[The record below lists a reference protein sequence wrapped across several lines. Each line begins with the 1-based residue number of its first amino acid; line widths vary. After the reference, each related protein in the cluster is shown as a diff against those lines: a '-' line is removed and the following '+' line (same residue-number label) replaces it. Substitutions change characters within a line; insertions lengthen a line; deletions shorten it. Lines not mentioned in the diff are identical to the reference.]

1 MKKLTISQ
9 SLRKEHRRLPIDEGS
24 FNKFKEA
31 LKKML
36 SNIRDGQRED
46 TQLGFLKDFLRE
58 TFYPKNWMAKDGD
71 IDQVIKTGEEEKSD
85 TALLIEAKSTINKSE
100 MITVSNLNG
109 KALRELLY
117 YYLHERELKGN
128 ISLKYMIVNNAY
140 EFFIFDAHEFERK
153 FYNNK
158 SLLNKFHDFKD
169 GRLAGNTTG
178 FFYEKVASEYIA
190 KAEENL
196 EFTHFDLRSYEK
208 YLEDDSKG
216 KKKLEELY
224 KIFSDVHLMKKPI
237 RNDSN
242 SLNKEFYNELLHIIG
257 VQEKKVDNK
266 PVIIRLPENERHAA
280 SLLENTIK
288 QLSGIYYKK
297 EKEWGAYGETQEERL
312 FNAAMNLC
320 ITWINRILFLKLL
333 EGQLLKYHNG
343 DEKYKFLSFEK
354 IKDYDDLKRLFFD
367 VLAKKYSDRDEVDI
381 EGFEEVPFLN
391 SSLFEPTTLE
401 ETAVKISDLSQ
412 RKGLPIYKNSVL
424 LKPKSKAAAIEMNP
438 LDYLF
443 SFLDSYDFS
452 GISDS
457 VRKEHKTLINA
468 SVLGLIFEKINGHKD
483 GSVFT
488 PGYITMYMCREAV
501 SRAVIQK
508 FNEHYGWD
516 CNTLDEVEDNIED
529 RQEANRLINTIRL
542 CDPSVGSGHFLV
554 SALNEMIRV
563 KYELGVLFD
572 RNGKRLK
579 TSEYNLTIENDELV
593 LTDEDGMEFT
603 YNPNITASRRIQEML
618 FHEKKTIIE
627 NCLFG
632 VDLNPNSVKI
642 CSLRL
647 WIELLK
653 NTYYTE
659 ESGFKYLETLPNI
672 DINIKCGNSLVHRFD
687 LKASVK
693 DILKNSGIS
702 IKEYRQAVARY
713 KSADKEEK
721 AELDL
726 MIRNIKDS
734 LRTEMGKADKRIL
747 LRQEKE
753 MELKIMSSQL
763 FEQTKAEKNRI
774 SLLEKEIKALNLQ
787 IEEIK
792 SNKMY
797 LNAFE
802 WRIEFPELLD
812 DDGNFMGFDCIVGNP
827 PYIQLQKMGGDSKTL
842 EKIGY
847 QTYNKSGDICALFY
861 ELGVS
866 LLKENGSLLYIT
878 TNTWMRTQYGENL
891 RSFLLKNSCPD
902 TLIDF
907 LEYQVFDSVTVRVN
921 MLFLQK
927 KAYNGKSM
935 VCAVDKGDFKLEEMG
950 DYFSRNLSVYT
961 FSPDESWAILSPIAR
976 EVKRKVEANGV
987 PLSEWGVEIYRGI
1000 LTGCN
1005 DVFVISGETKDA
1017 ILASCLTEEERI
1029 RTAEII
1035 RPILRGRNIKKYRC
1049 EWADEWLIN
1058 THNGI
1063 KEQCVSPID
1072 IDDYPAIKSYLNE
1085 HWDKISKRSDKG
1097 DTPYHLR
1104 NCTYMDNFSQPKIIY
1119 PNMTKFFP
1127 FCLDKNGFFTNDK
1140 CFFITGVCLGYLTA
1154 FFNSSLFRFC
1164 FKESFPG
1171 LQGEA
1176 RELRKVYFE
1185 KIPVRKVDTETN
1197 ARFEQLVDKLQSIIN
1212 QKPLANKLENEIN
1225 NLIFKLYDLD
1235 EKEIEIIRQG

>member
-9 SLRKEHRRLPIDEGS
+9 SLRKEHRRLPIDESS

-71 IDQVIKTGEEEKSD
+71 IDQVIKTGEEEKSG

-100 MITVSNLNG
+100 MITVGNLNG

-178 FFYEKVASEYIA
+178 FFYEEVASEYIA

-224 KIFSDVHLMKKPI
+224 KIFSDVHLIKKPI

-312 FNAAMNLC
+312 FNVAMNLC

-424 LKPKSKAAAIEMNP
+424 LKPKSKATAVEMNP

-452 GISDS
+452 GSSDS

-603 YNPNITASRRIQEML
+603 YNPNITARRRIQEML

-659 ESGFKYLETLPNI
+659 ESGFKHLETLPNI

-702 IKEYRQAVARY
+702 IREYRQAVARY

-721 AELDL
+721 AGLDL

-734 LRTEMGKADKRIL
+734 LRAEMGKADKRIL

-753 MELKIMSSQL
+753 MELKVMSSQL

-987 PLSEWGVEIYRGI
+987 PLSDWGVEIYRGI

-1035 RPILRGRNIKKYRC
+1035 RPILRGRDIKKYCC
-1049 EWADEWLIN
+1049 EFANQWLIN
-1058 THNGI
+1058 THNGV
-1063 KEQCVSPID
+1063 KDKGVSRIN
-1072 IDDYPAIKSYLNE
+1072 IDDYPSLKQYL
-1085 HWDKISKRSDKG
+1085 DKHIEKITKRTDKG
-1097 DTPYHLR
+1097 DTVYNLR
-1104 NCTYMDNFSQPKIIY
+1104 NCAYMDNFSRPKIVY

-1127 FCLDKNGFFTNDK
+1127 FYLDNEGFYTNQK
-1140 CFFITGVCLGYLTA
+1140 CFVITGEKLGYLTA
-1154 FFNSSLFRFC
+1154 FFNSSLFRLC
-1164 FKESFPG
+1164 FKENFPG
-1171 LQGEA
+1171 LQGES
-1176 RELRKVYFE
+1176 RELSKVYFE
-1185 KIPVRKVDTETN
+1185 QIPIMVIDEITNEWFVEKVQQIQDLRKRGISSKDLED
-1197 ARFEQLVDKLQSIIN
+1197 LVDEAICRLYHFSDNELDLILQ
-1212 QKPLANKLENEIN
+1212 
-1225 NLIFKLYDLD
+1225 
-1235 EKEIEIIRQG
+1235 G

>member
-9 SLRKEHRRLPIDEGS
+9 SLRKEHRRLPIDENS
-24 FNKFKEA
+24 FNKFKES

-71 IDQVIKTGEEEKSD
+71 IDQVVKTGETEKSD
-85 TALLIEAKSTINKSE
+85 TALLIEAKSTINKAE
-100 MITVSNLNG
+100 MITVGNLNG

-117 YYLHERELKGN
+117 YYLHERELKSN

-158 SLLNKFHDFKD
+158 SLLNKFHDFKN

-196 EFTHFDLRSYEK
+196 EFTHFDLRDYEK
-208 YLEDDSKG
+208 YLKDETKG
-216 KKKLEELY
+216 RKKLEELY

-266 PVIIRLPENERHAA
+266 PVIVRLPENERHVA

-297 EKEWGAYGETQEERL
+297 EKEWKAYGETQEERL
-312 FNAAMNLC
+312 FNVAMNLC
-320 ITWINRILFLKLL
+320 ITWVNRILFLKLL

-343 DEKYKFLSFEK
+343 DEKYKFLSFDK

-381 EGFEEVPFLN
+381 EGFEEVPYLN
-391 SSLFEPTTLE
+391 SSLFEPTALE

-412 RKGLPIYKNSVL
+412 RKDLPVYKHSVL
-424 LKPKSKAAAIEMNP
+424 LKSKNKATVEMNP

-443 SFLDSYDFS
+443 SFLDAYDFS
-452 GISDS
+452 GSNDS

-488 PGYITMYMCREAV
+488 PGHITMYMCREAV

-508 FNEHYGWD
+508 FNEHYGWN
-516 CNTLDEVEDNIED
+516 CKTLNEVEDRIED
-529 RQEANRLINTIRL
+529 RQAASRLINTIRL

-554 SALNEMIRV
+554 SALNEMIRL

-579 TSEYNLTIENDELV
+579 PSEYNLTIENDELIV
-593 LTDEDGMEFT
+593 TDEDGVEFS
-603 YNPNITASRRIQEML
+603 YKPKVPESRRIQEML

-659 ESGFKYLETLPNI
+659 ESGFMHLETLPNI

-687 LKASVK
+687 LRASVK
-693 DILKNSGIS
+693 DVLKSSGIS

-721 AELDL
+721 ALLDS
-726 MIRNIKDS
+726 MIRDIKDS
-734 LRTEMGKADKRIL
+734 LRTEMDKADKRIL
-747 LRQEKE
+747 LRQKKE
-753 MELKIMSSQL
+753 IELKIMKSQL
-763 FEQTKAEKNRI
+763 FELNKAGKNRI
-774 SLLEKEIKALNLQ
+774 NLLEREIKDLNLQ

-792 SNKMY
+792 SSKMY

-812 DDGNFMGFDCIVGNP
+812 DDGNFIGFDCIVGNP
-827 PYIQLQKMGGDSKTL
+827 PYIQLQKMGTDSKTL

-847 QTYNKSGDICALFY
+847 QTYNKSGDICSLFY

-866 LLKENGSLLYIT
+866 LLKENGNLLYIT

-891 RSFLLKNSCPD
+891 RSFLLKESCPD

-927 KAYNGKSM
+927 KPYNGESM

-961 FSPDESWAILSPIAR
+961 FSPNESWAILSPIAR

-987 PLSEWGVEIYRGI
+987 PLSEWNVEIYRGI

-1017 ILASCLTEEERI
+1017 ILSSCCTEEERS

-1035 RPILRGRNIKKYRC
+1035 RPILRGRDIKKYSC
-1049 EWADEWLIN
+1049 EWADKWLIN

-1063 KEQCVSPID
+1063 KEKGVSPID
-1072 IDDYPAIKSYLNE
+1072 IDDYPSLKQYL
-1085 HWDKISKRSDKG
+1085 DKHINKIEKRTDKG
-1097 DTPYHLR
+1097 DTVYNLR
-1104 NCTYMDNFSQPKIIY
+1104 NCAYMDNFSRPKIVWKRVGSKIR
-1119 PNMTKFFP
+1119 
-1127 FCLDKNGFFTNDK
+1127 FCIDYSKMLSLDST
-1140 CFFITGVCLGYLTA
+1140 CFLVGDNLDYLNC
-1154 FFNSSLFRFC
+1154 FFNS
-1164 FKESFPG
+1164 KIG
-1171 LQGEA
+1171 NYMLQGSPTTGTGDLLISVQA
-1176 RELRKVYFE
+1176 MNPLCIPIPNAMQSKVFSDLSHRITSGDSAAIIESNDFLYEMFGFTEEE
-1185 KIPVRKVDTETN
+1185 KNRI
-1197 ARFEQLVDKLQSIIN
+1197 EQ
-1212 QKPLANKLENEIN
+1212 
-1225 NLIFKLYDLD
+1225 
-1235 EKEIEIIRQG
+1235 G